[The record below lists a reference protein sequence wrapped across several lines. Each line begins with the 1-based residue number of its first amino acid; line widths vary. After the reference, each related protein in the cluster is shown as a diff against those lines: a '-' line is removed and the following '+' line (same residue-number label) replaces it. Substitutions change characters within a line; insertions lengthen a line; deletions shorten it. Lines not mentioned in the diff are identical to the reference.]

1 MAFKIKNFYQQ
12 TSPLSMHKGVKHKSI
27 GSLKDLSIPTNTSYI
42 DKVKA
47 EEARKLNEFSAQY
60 TPPVLGP
67 EAPPPLTEAQDKY
80 NFDKNNMQDDD
91 LYVGDTESTFNDSVD
106 SLLYPN
112 NFEAANR
119 IGNDGSKKKF
129 DIERFNK
136 HNIIEAN
143 REANELDTSNMPQ
156 YLVDVMNQTKKVNDT
171 TGNQSTFNTDV
182 TDQEASTDFSNM
194 NNRNGQNET
203 NKLPSNGSG
212 VKWSEA
218 PAIGTDERRDW
229 YIKNNLK
236 LDHTTPE
243 QVKEPVV
250 DKIVNEEETE
260 VVAEERRPLNRRQ
273 RRTRDMVARNDA
285 RRVKRGLKL
294 AEKVGKGVKDGDF
307 DIPKEDFQDPNIA

>member
-27 GSLKDLSIPTNTSYI
+27 GSLKDLSIPTDTSYI

-91 LYVGDTESTFNDSVD
+91 LYVGDTESTFNNSVD

-136 HNIIEAN
+136 HNII
-143 REANELDTSNMPQ
+143 
-156 YLVDVMNQTKKVNDT
+156 
-171 TGNQSTFNTDV
+171 
-182 TDQEASTDFSNM
+182 
-194 NNRNGQNET
+194 
-203 NKLPSNGSG
+203 
-212 VKWSEA
+212 
-218 PAIGTDERRDW
+218 
-229 YIKNNLK
+229 
-236 LDHTTPE
+236 
-243 QVKEPVV
+243 
-250 DKIVNEEETE
+250 
-260 VVAEERRPLNRRQ
+260 
-273 RRTRDMVARNDA
+273 
-285 RRVKRGLKL
+285 
-294 AEKVGKGVKDGDF
+294 
-307 DIPKEDFQDPNIA
+307 

>member
-27 GSLKDLSIPTNTSYI
+27 GSLKDLSIPTDTSYI

-91 LYVGDTESTFNDSVD
+91 LFVGDTESTFNNSVD

-136 HNIIEAN
+136 NNIIDGN

-156 YLVDVMNQTKKVNDT
+156 YLVDVMNQTSKVNDT
-171 TGNQSTFNTDV
+171 TGGQSTFNTDV

-294 AEKVGKGVKDGDF
+294 AEKVGKGVKGGDF
-307 DIPKEDFQDPNIA
+307 DIPKEDFQDPNVA